1 MNPLTA
7 AQNDRDARQERVR
20 ELIAERGLEVIYRV
34 ATDTPSPSQEA
45 NPQDASESEDERSD
59 PSEYLE
65 EIRKDEREARRTA
78 RDLELDKWFGVKKEE
93 VKEEQAS
100 SSSRAEVDEVI
111 QKIRKDAERIGHA
124 SDRKAEPVQR
134 GAPRLGGLGIPVPKL
149 SESDQSAD
157 GDTMPGSSSLA
168 RPVVIRRHGRR
179 SRRTGA
185 AAVPHFGD
193 DVSEGQASEHIDAGR
208 ARKRLRG
215 L

>member
-34 ATDTPSPSQEA
+34 ATDTPSPSPEA
-45 NPQDASESEDERSD
+45 NSQDASESEDDIGDSKR
-59 PSEYLE
+59 E
-65 EIRKDEREARRTA
+65 EIRREVLSDE
-78 RDLELDKWFGVKKEE
+78 ELDKWFGVKKEE

-134 GAPRLGGLGIPVPKL
+134 GAPRLGGLGIPVPEL

-157 GDTMPGSSSLA
+157 GDTMPGGSSLA
-168 RPVVIRRHGRR
+168 RPVVVRRHGRR